1 MKRALFIDRDG
12 TLIVEPP
19 VTEQVNSLDEL
30 EFLPGVIRN
39 LYFLRKKTDFE
50 FVIVSNQD
58 GLGTPAYPQEVFDTV
73 QGKMLEVFKGEGIEF
88 DDVLIDK
95 SFKSDNLPTRK
106 PGTGLL
112 TKYMS
117 GEYDLANSYV
127 IG

>member
-73 QGKMLEVFKGEGIEF
+73 QGKMLEVFKGEG
-88 DDVLIDK
+88 
-95 SFKSDNLPTRK
+95 
-106 PGTGLL
+106 
-112 TKYMS
+112 
-117 GEYDLANSYV
+117 
-127 IG
+127 